1 MQTSKIIVIAGP
13 TASGKSGL
21 ALDIAKAAQGVVI
34 NADSMQVYKDIP
46 ILAAS
51 PSKEDITFAPHKLY
65 GIYDAS
71 IRGNVVDWLNLCKKE
86 ITEAQ
91 NNNQT
96 PVIVGGTGMY
106 IEALT
111 KGVTPIPETP
121 QDVRNTVEEII
132 SNEGLEFLYKKLQ
145 ETDAQTASRL
155 SPNDTTRIKRAMEIW
170 YHTGKNL
177 TYWHS
182 LPLINHFNEKDF
194 LKIYIKPPREVLD
207 IRGRLRFD
215 IMMKQGALNEVEK
228 LVKRNLSDS
237 LPAMRALGVQE
248 LKSYILGKISLTDA
262 IEEAKLHTRQYAK
275 RQSTW
280 FNNRFEADFCLQ
292 SCYDEDKNFVE
303 DIKKYE
309 PIQLKYNC
317 YFFIWV

>member
-21 ALDIAKAAQGVVI
+21 ALDIAKATNGVVI

-51 PSKEDITFAPHKLY
+51 PSTDDLSIAPHKLY

-71 IRGNVVDWLNLCKKE
+71 VRGNVVDWLNLCKQE
-86 ITEAQ
+86 IFNAQ
-91 NNNQT
+91 KNNNT
-96 PVIVGGTGMY
+96 PIIVGGTGMY

-121 QDVRNTVEEII
+121 NEVRNTVEEII
-132 SNEGLEFLYKKLQ
+132 SNEGLDFLYKKLQ
-145 ETDAQTASRL
+145 EIDKDTASRL
-155 SPNDTTRIKRAMEIW
+155 SENDTTRIKRAMEIW

-182 LPLINHFNEKDF
+182 LPLINYFNSKDF
-194 LKIYIKPPREVLD
+194 IKIYIKPPREILD
-207 IRGRLRFD
+207 IRSRLRFD
-215 IMMKQGALNEVEK
+215 IMMKQGALAEVEQLIK
-228 LVKRNLSDS
+228 QNLPDS

-248 LKSYILGKISLTDA
+248 LKSYILGNITLNKA
-262 IEEAKLHTRQYAK
+262 IENAKLHTRQYAK
-275 RQSTW
+275 RQTTW
-280 FNNRFEADFCLQ
+280 FNNRFEADFIIPT
-292 SCYDEDKNFVE
+292 CYDEDKNFVE
-303 DIKKYE
+303 DIKNS
-309 PIQLKYNC
+309 I
-317 YFFIWV
+317 

>member
-21 ALDIAKAAQGVVI
+21 ALDIAKATNGVVI

-51 PSKEDITFAPHKLY
+51 PSTDDLSIAPHKLY

-71 IRGNVVDWLNLCKKE
+71 VRGNVVDWLNLCKQE
-86 ITEAQ
+86 IFNAQ
-91 NNNQT
+91 KNNNT
-96 PVIVGGTGMY
+96 PIIVGGTGMY

-121 QDVRNTVEEII
+121 IEVRNTVEEII
-132 SNEGLEFLYKKLQ
+132 SNEGLDFLYKKLQ
-145 ETDAQTASRL
+145 EIDKDTASRL
-155 SPNDTTRIKRAMEIW
+155 SENDTTRIKRAMEIW

-182 LPLINHFNEKDF
+182 LPLINYFNSKDF
-194 LKIYIKPPREVLD
+194 IKIYIKPPREILD
-207 IRGRLRFD
+207 IRARLRFD
-215 IMMKQGALNEVEK
+215 IMMKQGALAEVEQLIK
-228 LVKRNLSDS
+228 QNLSDS

-248 LKSYILGKISLTDA
+248 LKSYILGNINLNEA
-262 IEEAKLHTRQYAK
+262 IENAKLHTRQYAK
-275 RQSTW
+275 RQTTW
-280 FNNRFEADFCLQ
+280 FNNRFEADFIIPT
-292 SCYDEDKNFVE
+292 CYDEDKNFVE
-303 DIKKYE
+303 DIKNS
-309 PIQLKYNC
+309 I
-317 YFFIWV
+317 

>member
-21 ALDIAKAAQGVVI
+21 ALDIAKATNGVII

-51 PSKEDITFAPHKLY
+51 PSTDDLSIAPHKLY

-71 IRGNVVDWLNLCKKE
+71 VRGNVVDWLNLCKQE
-86 ITEAQ
+86 IFNAQ
-91 NNNQT
+91 KNNNT
-96 PVIVGGTGMY
+96 PIIVGGTGMY

-121 QDVRNTVEEII
+121 NEVRNTVEEII
-132 SNEGLEFLYKKLQ
+132 SNEGLDFLYKKLQ
-145 ETDAQTASRL
+145 EIDKDTASRL
-155 SPNDTTRIKRAMEIW
+155 SENDTTRIKRAMEIW

-182 LPLINHFNEKDF
+182 LPLINYFNSKDF
-194 LKIYIKPPREVLD
+194 IKIYIKPPREILD
-207 IRGRLRFD
+207 IRARLRFD
-215 IMMKQGALNEVEK
+215 IMMKQGALAEVEQLIK
-228 LVKRNLSDS
+228 QNLSDS

-248 LKSYILGKISLTDA
+248 LKSYILGNTTLNEA
-262 IEEAKLHTRQYAK
+262 IENAKLHTRQYAK
-275 RQSTW
+275 RQTTW
-280 FNNRFEADFCLQ
+280 FNNRFEADFIIPT
-292 SCYDEDKNFVE
+292 CYDEDKNFVE
-303 DIKKYE
+303 DIKNS
-309 PIQLKYNC
+309 I
-317 YFFIWV
+317 

>member
-1 MQTSKIIVIAGP
+1 MSELSGRSIMQTSKIIVIAGP

-21 ALDIAKAAQGVVI
+21 ALDIAKETKGTVI

-51 PSKEDITFAPHKLY
+51 PSKEDIAIAPHKLY

-71 IRGNVVDWLNLCKKE
+71 VRGNVVDWLNLCKQE
-86 ITEAQ
+86 ILEAQ
-91 NNNQT
+91 NHNST

-121 QDVRNTVEEII
+121 QEVRNTVEEII
-132 SNEGLEFLYKKLQ
+132 SNERIEFLYHKLQ
-145 ETDAQTASRL
+145 KIDKDTANKL
-155 SPNDTTRIKRAMEIW
+155 SENDTTRIKRAMEVW

-182 LPLINHFNEKDF
+182 IPLINHFNPQDF
-194 LKIYIKPPREVLD
+194 IKIYIKPPREVLD
-207 IRGRLRFD
+207 IRGKLRFD
-215 IMMKQGALNEVEK
+215 IMMKQGALSEVEK
-228 LVKRNLSDS
+228 LVERNLSDS

-248 LKSYILGKISLTDA
+248 LKSYILGKMSLTDA

-280 FNNRFEADFCLQ
+280 FNNRFDADFCLNT
-292 SCYDEDKNFVE
+292 CYDEDKNFVE
-303 DIKKYE
+303 DIKNS
-309 PIQLKYNC
+309 I
-317 YFFIWV
+317 

>member
-21 ALDIAKAAQGVVI
+21 ALDIAKEIQGTVI

-51 PSKEDITFAPHKLY
+51 PSKDDIAIAPHKLY
-65 GIYDAS
+65 DIYDAS
-71 IRGNVVDWLNLCKKE
+71 IRGNVVDWLNLCKQE
-86 ITEAQ
+86 ILEAQ
-91 NNNQT
+91 NHNSI

-145 ETDAQTASRL
+145 EIDKETANKL
-155 SPNDTTRIKRAMEIW
+155 SENDTTRIKRAMEVW

-182 LPLINHFNEKDF
+182 IPLINHFNPQDF
-194 LKIYIKPPREVLD
+194 IKIYIKPQREVLD
-207 IRGRLRFD
+207 IRGKLRFD
-215 IMMKQGALNEVEK
+215 IMMKQGALSEVEK
-228 LVKRNLSDS
+228 LVERNLSDS

-248 LKSYILGKISLTDA
+248 LKSYILGKMSLTDA

-280 FNNRFEADFCLQ
+280 FNNRFDADFCLNT
-292 SCYDEDKNFVE
+292 CYDEDKNFVE
-303 DIKKYE
+303 DIKNS
-309 PIQLKYNC
+309 I
-317 YFFIWV
+317 

>member
-21 ALDIAKAAQGVVI
+21 ALDIAKATNGVVI

-51 PSKEDITFAPHKLY
+51 PSTDDLSIAPHKLY

-71 IRGNVVDWLNLCKKE
+71 VRGNVVDWLNLCKQE
-86 ITEAQ
+86 ISNAQ
-91 NNNQT
+91 KNNNT
-96 PVIVGGTGMY
+96 PIIVGGTGMY

-121 QDVRNTVEEII
+121 TEVRNTVEEII
-132 SNEGLEFLYKKLQ
+132 SNEGLDFLYKKLQ
-145 ETDAQTASRL
+145 EIDKDTASRL
-155 SPNDTTRIKRAMEIW
+155 SENDTTRIKRAMEIW

-182 LPLINHFNEKDF
+182 LPLINYFNSKDF
-194 LKIYIKPPREVLD
+194 IKIYIKPPREILD
-207 IRGRLRFD
+207 IRSRLRFD
-215 IMMKQGALNEVEK
+215 IMMKQGALAEVEQLIK
-228 LVKRNLSDS
+228 QNLSDS

-248 LKSYILGKISLTDA
+248 LKSYILGNITLNEA
-262 IEEAKLHTRQYAK
+262 IENAKLHTRQYAK
-275 RQSTW
+275 RQTTW
-280 FNNRFEADFCLQ
+280 FNNRFEADFIIPT
-292 SCYDEDKNFVE
+292 CYDEDKNFVE
-303 DIKKYE
+303 DIKNS
-309 PIQLKYNC
+309 I
-317 YFFIWV
+317 

>member
-21 ALDIAKAAQGVVI
+21 ALDIAKATQGVVI

-51 PSKEDITFAPHKLY
+51 PSEDDLAVAPHKLY

-71 IRGNVVDWLNLCKKE
+71 VRGNVVDWLNLCKSE
-86 ITEAQ
+86 ILDAQ
-91 NNNQT
+91 NNNKT
-96 PVIVGGTGMY
+96 PIIVGGTGMY

-121 QDVRNTVEEII
+121 KEIRSTVEEII

-145 ETDAQTASRL
+145 EIDKETASRL
-155 SPNDTTRIKRAMEIW
+155 SENDTTRIKRAMEIW

-177 TYWHS
+177 SYWHS
-182 LPLINHFNEKDF
+182 LPLISHFKETDF
-194 LKIYIKPPREVLD
+194 IKIYIKPSREVLD

-215 IMMKQGALNEVEK
+215 IMMKQGALTEVEK
-228 LVKRNLSDS
+228 LVERNLSDS

-248 LKSYILGKISLTDA
+248 LKAHILGQMSLTDA

-275 RQSTW
+275 RQATW
-280 FNNRFEADFCLQ
+280 FNNRFEADFCLTT
-292 SCYDEDKNFVE
+292 CYDDNKNFVE
-303 DIKKYE
+303 DIKNS
-309 PIQLKYNC
+309 I
-317 YFFIWV
+317 

>member
-21 ALDIAKAAQGVVI
+21 ALDIAKSVNGIVI

-46 ILAAS
+46 IIAAS
-51 PSKEDITFAPHKLY
+51 PSKKDLLVAPHKLY

-71 IRGNVVDWLNLCKKE
+71 VRGNVVDWLNLCKQE
-86 ITEAQ
+86 ISEAKKT
-91 NNNQT
+91 NRT

-121 QDVRNTVEEII
+121 NEVRNTVEEII

-145 ETDAQTASRL
+145 EVDSNTASRL
-155 SPNDTTRIKRAMEIW
+155 SENDTTRIKRAMEIW

-182 LPLINHFNEKDF
+182 LPLINHFNPNDF
-194 LKIYIKPPREVLD
+194 IKIYIKPPRELLD
-207 IRGRLRFD
+207 IRARLRFD
-215 IMMKQGALNEVEK
+215 IMMNQGALSEVEQ
-228 LVKRNLSDS
+228 LVKKNLPDS

-248 LKSYILGKISLTDA
+248 LKSYIIGKSSLSEA
-262 IEEAKLHTRQYAK
+262 VEEAKLHTRQYAK
-275 RQSTW
+275 RQTTW
-280 FNNRFEADFCLQ
+280 FNNRFEADFTIKT
-292 SCYDEDKNFVE
+292 CYDEDKNFVE
-303 DIKKYE
+303 DIKNS
-309 PIQLKYNC
+309 I
-317 YFFIWV
+317 